1 MSNRTIKKCGLMF
14 YIGNRTPRR
23 NEYENGLKYIVFVG
37 EIPTSNYFS
46 TIKAAKQWIYKNYW
60 LYL

>member
-1 MSNRTIKKCGLMF
+1 MSNRTIKKRGLVF

-37 EIPTSNYFS
+37 DMPTSNYFS
-46 TIKAAKQWIYKNYW
+46 TIKAAKQWIDKNYW